1 MKIKVQREELH
12 KKLSD
17 IQNIVEKKNTMPILN
32 HFLLTAEK
40 GGSFITAT
48 DLETALKEPLDLE
61 VLEEGKAC
69 IPAKKLFE
77 IVREMDGEISL
88 ESTEKQW
95 LKVKGGKSVF
105 RIACLAEDEFPVWPS
120 ITASGQTEEIQIDAV
135 LLREIVEKTLYAAGE
150 SDTRYVLNG
159 LLFHLQPSGSLC
171 VVGTDGH
178 RLALTQK
185 AISVSM
191 KEEKKLIVSRKSV
204 SELRRFLGDGGESV
218 KVIMGK
224 SHLLFSLGEIE
235 FLTRLIEGTYPN
247 YEQVL
252 PMGNTKTA
260 TVEKEALMKALRRV
274 SIMSK
279 ERSSAVK
286 ADFDTSTMV
295 ISASNPDV
303 GEAKDEIPMTYTGDT
318 MSLAFNARYLLDAL
332 GAMGGGVVIMKLNEP
347 LSPVLMTEEGAD
359 DYKCVIMPMRL

>member
-32 HFLLTAEK
+32 HFLLSASP
-40 GGSFITAT
+40 GASFIIAT
-48 DLETALKEPLDLE
+48 DLETALKESVELE
-61 VLEEGKAC
+61 VLEEGSAC

-77 IVREMDGEISL
+77 IVREIDGEITI

-95 LKVKGGKSVF
+95 VKVKSGKSVF
-105 RIACLAEDEFPVWPS
+105 RIAGLSIDEFPVWPTVS
-120 ITASGQTEEIQIDAV
+120 ASGDAEEIQIEAA
-135 LLREIVEKTLYAAGE
+135 LLREIVEKTIYAAGE

-159 LLFHLQPSGSLC
+159 LLFHLQTSGGIC

-178 RLALTQK
+178 RLALLQK
-185 AISVSM
+185 AVPFTV
-191 KEEKKLIVSRKSV
+191 KDERKLIVSRKSV
-204 SELRRFLGDGGESV
+204 SELRRFLADGAAPV
-218 KVIMGK
+218 KIVIGK
-224 SHLLFSLGEIE
+224 SHLLFSLGSIE

-252 PMGNTKTA
+252 PLGNTKTA
-260 TVEKEALMKALRRV
+260 TIEKEALMKALRRV

-279 ERSSAVK
+279 ERSSSVK
-286 ADFDTSTMV
+286 ADFEAGIMV
-295 ISASNPDV
+295 VSASNPDV
-303 GEAKDEIPMTYTGDT
+303 GEAKDEISMTYTGDS
-318 MSLAFNARYLLDAL
+318 MSLAFNARYLLDTL
-332 GAMGGGVVIMKLNEP
+332 GAMESSVVVMKLNEP